1 MQVNHQFF
9 TLHLVWN
16 NYGNFQNL
24 PSTSKDKHWSFLRI
38 FEIICRN
45 KIHTKILETWLAGHE
60 DVSTW
65 LPRSP
70 PRGYSAQGC
79 SGIRKHYSGKG
90 TRCLGILPFLL
101 WLRWTS
107 CGIWNHQRPRWE
119 FSELSAH
126 KTITFL
132 LVPRSVFFV
141 GVSDP
146 LRSQQ
151 HACSQILGWTLCP
164 LRSICLPQR
173 HCLPGHISRLHL

>member
-1 MQVNHQFF
+1 MVMQVNHQFF

-24 PSTSKDKHWSFLRI
+24 PSKDKHWSFLRI

-79 SGIRKHYSGKG
+79 SGIRKHYSGS
-90 TRCLGILPFLL
+90 LLLSLSSLFLL
-101 WLRWTS
+101 
-107 CGIWNHQRPRWE
+107 
-119 FSELSAH
+119 LSLSLLLVLFL
-126 KTITFL
+126 TFL
-132 LVPRSVFFV
+132 SHLYSSVLSLLSFLLLRISHKASLLLYRRSFFKKNT
-141 GVSDP
+141 VSCAI
-146 LRSQQ
+146 Q
-151 HACSQILGWTLCP
+151 
-164 LRSICLPQR
+164 
-173 HCLPGHISRLHL
+173 